1 MVRSQPPSSSI
12 IAKPA
17 PKRRLRPRRRVSA
30 QGQSKVQDE
39 LRAWARRMQ
48 EQARRRLLDERPPN
62 SRQRP
67 LLPPKS

>member
-12 IAKPA
+12 IVKPA
-17 PKRRLRPRRRVSA
+17 PKRRLRPRRRVFA

-39 LRAWARRMQ
+39 LRDWARRMQ
-48 EQARRRLLDERPPN
+48 EQARHRLLDERHP
-62 SRQRP
+62 SRRRP